1 MDKTVIGKLIKE
13 ARTRQ
18 GLTQEKLADLV
29 SMHEKHI
36 SRIELGK
43 FLPNLENLLKIFEV
57 LGIELPKQGFK
68 VELPTEKD
76 LTRTEILKL
85 INNSTT
91 NELEFYL
98 PLLKQARKGLAKY
111 FSAMYQN

>member
-1 MDKTVIGKLIKE
+1 MDKLLIGKKIKQ
-13 ARTRQ
+13 ARLEH
-18 GLTQEKLADLV
+18 GYTQEKLAELV

-57 LGIELPKQGFK
+57 LEIELPKQGFK
-68 VELPTEKD
+68 AELPTEKD

-111 FSAMYQN
+111 FNAMYQN